1 MINDTLTEEA
11 ARCAIC
17 SNEATH
23 LHVDPKRQVD
33 EQQCDHCCDKNCQQ
47 CLDDIDSRSDSDWR
61 PRRSRQ
67 PKKAKRAKSRTK
79 FLPGQMELF

>member
-1 MINDTLTEEA
+1 MINDTLMEEA

-33 EQQCDHCCDKNCQQ
+33 EQQCANCCDKNCQH
-47 CLDDIDSRSDSDWR
+47 LNGSNWDWST
-61 PRRSRQ
+61 PEQ
-67 PKKAKRAKSRTK
+67 LA
-79 FLPGQMELF
+79 